1 MPTINDRIG
10 SQNVIRV
17 LSNAS
22 APPSRV
28 NNLLDINA
36 GRKDDTDATGLL
48 LIWDKTSAQYILGND
63 IAHGLNITGLTTF
76 TRLEATGVSLSG
88 VTTAATLSATT
99 AISMGATSII
109 NIDRQLQNIASLD
122 STTTA
127 TIEAAI
133 VNAPNTFNDLQ
144 VTGISTFIG
153 PSGHVGIAT
162 FDTATF
168 AGITTFNDALNA
180 NAQTTLASA
189 LITDLTSG
197 RVVTAGAGGAVEDS
211 ANLTFD
217 GTKLTITGQADVVG
231 HTELDT
237 LNVSGVSTFVGVS
250 TFSGDVYVGGD
261 LYLKDDLVLD
271 NITGSSLKI
280 SGLSTFTGDAQFDG
294 NVSIAGTLTYEDV
307 TNVDSVGIVTAG
319 KGVRVTTGGIVVT
332 AGISTFSGLAGVD
345 VVGHTEL
352 DNVNISGVATVASAK
367 ISDLTAE
374 RVVLAGTGGE
384 LQDSDNFKFITNGP
398 NYLIVTGGLTVSAAS
413 TISGKLDANFGI
425 DVDGHTELDNVNI
438 SGVTTHQQDV
448 KFPGAAYDIQ
458 WDQATSKFKF
468 DDSAQCVFGS
478 ASGGDLK
485 IYHASGNS
493 TIKNETGQFRIA
505 GNDLRLQ
512 SQDSSEDYL
521 LAVDGGSVSIFFN
534 DVKRLETSS
543 SGVNIT
549 DTLNVA
555 GVSTF
560 VGVSTFSGDVY
571 VGGDLY
577 LKDDLVLDNITGS
590 SLKISGIS
598 TFDGAIDANAGADIS
613 GGVGLNVVGHTELD
627 NLNVSGVS
635 TFAALLDANLGLNVS
650 GGTGFVASTAKI
662 SDLTSGRVVYSG
674 ASGEL
679 QDSANLTFDGTELSV
694 GLIDGGSY

>member
-36 GRKDDTDATGLL
+36 GRKDDADATGLL
-48 LIWDKTSAQYILGND
+48 LIWDTTSAQYILGND

-88 VTTAATLSATT
+88 VTTAATLSATA

-197 RVVTAGAGGAVEDS
+197 RVVTAGAGGAIEDS

-250 TFSGDVYVGGD
+250 TFSGDVYIDGD

-271 NITGSSLKI
+271 DISGNSLNITGNSIVNTLTAATITAASYSSL
-280 SGLSTFTGDAQFDG
+280 
-294 NVSIAGTLTYEDV
+294 NVT
-307 TNVDSVGIVTAG
+307 
-319 KGVRVTTGGIVVT
+319 
-332 AGISTFSGLAGVD
+332 GISTFNND
-345 VVGHTEL
+345 VVFKGANT
-352 DNVNISGVATVASAK
+352 NASWDYSA
-367 ISDLTAE
+367 SDLTFFNNT
-374 RVVLAGTGGE
+374 R
-384 LQDSDNFKFITNGP
+384 
-398 NYLIVTGGLTVSAAS
+398 LI
-413 TISGKLDANFGI
+413 
-425 DVDGHTELDNVNI
+425 
-438 SGVTTHQQDV
+438 
-448 KFPGAAYDIQ
+448 
-458 WDQATSKFKF
+458 
-468 DDSAQCVFGS
+468 FGS
-478 ASGGDLK
+478 NDDFEIWHGGSHTYLKNSGGDLRLRGNK
-485 IYHASGNS
+485 ILLKREDG
-493 TIKNETGQFRIA
+493 TET
-505 GNDLRLQ
+505 
-512 SQDSSEDYL
+512 YL
-521 LAVDGGSVSIFFN
+521 EANVN
-534 DVKRLETSS
+534 QDVKLFYNGLDKIATTVYGAKVTGILSATS
-543 SGVNIT
+543 IT
-549 DTLNVA
+549 A
-555 GVSTF
+555 
-560 VGVSTFSGDVY
+560 
-571 VGGDLY
+571 
-577 LKDDLVLDNITGS
+577 DNIT
-590 SLKISGIS
+590 
-598 TFDGAIDANAGADIS
+598 
-613 GGVGLNVVGHTELD
+613 LD
-627 NLNVSGVS
+627 
-635 TFAALLDANLGLNVS
+635 
-650 GGTGFVASTAKI
+650 
-662 SDLTSGRVVYSG
+662 
-674 ASGEL
+674 E
-679 QDSANLTFDGTELSV
+679 
-694 GLIDGGSY
+694 IDGGSY

>member
-48 LIWDKTSAQYILGND
+48 LIWDKTSAKYILGND

-76 TRLEATGVSLSG
+76 TRLKATGVEFTG

-99 AISMGATSII
+99 AISMGSTSVISAA
-109 NIDRQLQNIASLD
+109 RQLQNIASLD
-122 STTTA
+122 ATTTA
-127 TIEAAI
+127 TIESAI
-133 VNAPNTFNDLQ
+133 SNAPNTFTDLQ
-144 VTGISTFIG
+144 VSGISTF
-153 PSGHVGIAT
+153 VGASIFNSVAT
-162 FDTATF
+162 FNVGANVVAGVSTFAAAIDANAGANIAGGLVADTAKISDLTQANAIVFSGSDGELVETSAFTINSVSETLIGQNFTGTSLSASRQFTAALLNVTGVSTF
-168 AGITTFNDALNA
+168 AGISTFNNNVFVEA
-180 NAQTTLASA
+180 TT
-189 LITDLTSG
+189 
-197 RVVTAGAGGAVEDS
+197 
-211 ANLTFD
+211 
-217 GTKLTITGQADVVG
+217 
-231 HTELDT
+231 DT
-237 LNVSGVSTFVGVS
+237 NQLNVTGVSTFVGNV
-250 TFSGDVYVGGD
+250 
-261 LYLKDDLVLD
+261 K
-271 NITGSSLKI
+271 
-280 SGLSTFTGDAQFDG
+280 FDG

-332 AGISTFSGLAGVD
+332 AGVSTYGAAIDANAGADISGGVGLN

-352 DNVNISGVATVASAK
+352 DNVN
-367 ISDLTAE
+367 
-374 RVVLAGTGGE
+374 
-384 LQDSDNFKFITNGP
+384 
-398 NYLIVTGGLTVSAAS
+398 VS
-413 TISGKLDANFGI
+413 
-425 DVDGHTELDNVNI
+425 
-438 SGVTTHQQDV
+438 
-448 KFPGAAYDIQ
+448 
-458 WDQATSKFKF
+458 
-468 DDSAQCVFGS
+468 
-478 ASGGDLK
+478 
-485 IYHASGNS
+485 
-493 TIKNETGQFRIA
+493 
-505 GNDLRLQ
+505 
-512 SQDSSEDYL
+512 
-521 LAVDGGSVSIFFN
+521 
-534 DVKRLETSS
+534 
-543 SGVNIT
+543 
-549 DTLNVA
+549 

-590 SLKISGIS
+590 SLKITGIS
-598 TFDGAIDANAGADIS
+598 TFDGAIDANAGADISGGVGLNVVGHTEVDNFNASGVSTFAALVDGNAGANFSGAETTLSSATVSDLTSGRITYAGASGSLQDSGNLTYIGSKLTVTGNAQVTTDLDVDGGADIS

-679 QDSANLTFDGTELSV
+679 QDSANLTFDGTELSA

>member
-36 GRKDDTDATGLL
+36 GRKDDADATGLL
-48 LIWDKTSAQYILGND
+48 LIWDTTSAQYILGND

-109 NIDRQLQNIASLD
+109 NLDRQLQNIASLD

-197 RVVTAGAGGAVEDS
+197 RVVTAGAGGAIEDS

-332 AGISTFSGLAGVD
+332 AGVSTFSGLVDINAGGRANTFQVEDLTPGRIVFTAAGGALVD
-345 VVGHTEL
+345 SSNLTFDGTTLTGTYFANFLQATEL
-352 DNVNISGVATVASAK
+352 RVSSLFNVT
-367 ISDLTAE
+367 
-374 RVVLAGTGGE
+374 
-384 LQDSDNFKFITNGP
+384 
-398 NYLIVTGGLTVSAAS
+398 
-413 TISGKLDANFGI
+413 
-425 DVDGHTELDNVNI
+425 
-438 SGVTTHQQDV
+438 
-448 KFPGAAYDIQ
+448 
-458 WDQATSKFKF
+458 
-468 DDSAQCVFGS
+468 
-478 ASGGDLK
+478 
-485 IYHASGNS
+485 
-493 TIKNETGQFRIA
+493 
-505 GNDLRLQ
+505 
-512 SQDSSEDYL
+512 
-521 LAVDGGSVSIFFN
+521 
-534 DVKRLETSS
+534 
-543 SGVNIT
+543 
-549 DTLNVA
+549 

-560 VGVSTFSGDVY
+560 TS
-571 VGGDLY
+571 
-577 LKDDLVLDNITGS
+577 
-590 SLKISGIS
+590 
-598 TFDGAIDANAGADIS
+598 
-613 GGVGLNVVGHTELD
+613 GLNVVGHTELD
-627 NLNVSGVS
+627 NVNVSGVA
-635 TFAALLDANLGLNVS
+635 TVV
-650 GGTGFVASTAKI
+650 GTLTA
-662 SDLTSGRVVYSG
+662 
-674 ASGEL
+674 
-679 QDSANLTFDGTELSV
+679 

>member
-36 GRKDDTDATGLL
+36 GRKDDGDATGLL
-48 LIWDKTSAQYILGND
+48 LIWDTTSAQYILGND

-109 NIDRQLQNIASLD
+109 NLDRQLQNIASLD

-237 LNVSGVSTFVGVS
+237 LNVSGVSTFVGLS
-250 TFSGDVYVGGD
+250 TFSGDVYIGGD

-271 NITGSSLKI
+271 NITGSSL
-280 SGLSTFTGDAQFDG
+280 
-294 NVSIAGTLTYEDV
+294 
-307 TNVDSVGIVTAG
+307 
-319 KGVRVTTGGIVVT
+319 
-332 AGISTFSGLAGVD
+332 
-345 VVGHTEL
+345 
-352 DNVNISGVATVASAK
+352 NIS
-367 ISDLTAE
+367 
-374 RVVLAGTGGE
+374 
-384 LQDSDNFKFITNGP
+384 
-398 NYLIVTGGLTVSAAS
+398 
-413 TISGKLDANFGI
+413 
-425 DVDGHTELDNVNI
+425 
-438 SGVTTHQQDV
+438 
-448 KFPGAAYDIQ
+448 
-458 WDQATSKFKF
+458 
-468 DDSAQCVFGS
+468 
-478 ASGGDLK
+478 
-485 IYHASGNS
+485 
-493 TIKNETGQFRIA
+493 
-505 GNDLRLQ
+505 
-512 SQDSSEDYL
+512 
-521 LAVDGGSVSIFFN
+521 
-534 DVKRLETSS
+534 
-543 SGVNIT
+543 
-549 DTLNVA
+549 
-555 GVSTF
+555 
-560 VGVSTFSGDVY
+560 
-571 VGGDLY
+571 
-577 LKDDLVLDNITGS
+577 
-590 SLKISGIS
+590 
-598 TFDGAIDANAGADIS
+598 
-613 GGVGLNVVGHTELD
+613 
-627 NLNVSGVS
+627 
-635 TFAALLDANLGLNVS
+635 
-650 GGTGFVASTAKI
+650 
-662 SDLTSGRVVYSG
+662 
-674 ASGEL
+674 
-679 QDSANLTFDGTELSV
+679 
-694 GLIDGGSY
+694 